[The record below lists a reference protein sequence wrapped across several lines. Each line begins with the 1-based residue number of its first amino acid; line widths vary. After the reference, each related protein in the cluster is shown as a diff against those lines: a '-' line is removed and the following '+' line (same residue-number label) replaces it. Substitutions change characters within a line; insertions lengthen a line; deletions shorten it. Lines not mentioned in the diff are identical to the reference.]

1 MNEYGDFEE
10 IKEEAPVSKEK
21 KDSKTSAV
29 QQEEQQQF
37 TSRARLPRPGQFIG
51 VVIQRLGGNRMSVKT
66 TDNKVRNCRVPGR
79 YSRKFWLR
87 PKDFV
92 MIEPW
97 PDDNDKGDIVYQYRG
112 GEISFIKRKG
122 FTTNLESEF

>member
-1 MNEYGDFEE
+1 MNEYGAFKEV
-10 IKEEAPVSKEK
+10 KEEFNKPEKEK
-21 KDSKTSAV
+21 TEKQKE
-29 QQEEQQQF
+29 QEQAQQQF
-37 TSRARLPRPGQFIG
+37 STRARLPRHGQLIG
-51 VVIQRLGGNRMSVKT
+51 VVVQRLGGNRMLVKT

-97 PDDNDKGDIVYQYRG
+97 PDNDDKADITYQYRG

-122 FTTNLESEF
+122 FTNNLENEF